1 MELSNKSYIKA
12 NLLIPLKSTNNIKYK
27 ARLYR
32 QLIFLFNSI
41 NYTSKK
47 DEINDLFYLVKLVID
62 EKIEMEYMNT
72 SILLNSYAINK
83 INNKDDFYFFYNT
96 SLNLMKIKSIPNEI
110 LYTLNKISTERKMDF
125 I

>member
-83 INNKDDFYFFYNT
+83 IDNKDDFYFFYNT

>member
-1 MELSNKSYIKA
+1 MKA
-12 NLLIPLKSTNNIKYK
+12 QTWQFAPGVGLKK
-27 ARLYR
+27 
-32 QLIFLFNSI
+32 LIFLFNSI

-83 INNKDDFYFFYNT
+83 IDNKDDFYFFYNT